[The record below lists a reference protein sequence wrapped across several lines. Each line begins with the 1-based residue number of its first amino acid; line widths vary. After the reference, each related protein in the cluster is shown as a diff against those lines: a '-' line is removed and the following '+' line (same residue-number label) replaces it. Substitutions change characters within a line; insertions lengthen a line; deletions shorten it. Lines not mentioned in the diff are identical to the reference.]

1 MSNYQQ
7 NIASIRE
14 RIEAA
19 TQLAQ
24 RDKHDVTL
32 MAVSKTRTAE
42 DVSQAAMLGITC
54 FGENYLQ
61 EATEKINA
69 LQHLSIEW
77 HFIGPLQSNKTRPVA
92 ENFAWVHT
100 VDRLKIAQRLND
112 QRPAEM
118 APLNICL
125 QVNIDRETSKSGLM
139 PEQVIDIAL
148 AVSKLPSLKLRG
160 LMAIPKNN
168 QEVSAQREPFK
179 KLRLL
184 QEEINDGLDNSQK
197 LDTLSMGMSN
207 DIEAAIYEGAT
218 IVRVGTGIFGPRAN

>member
-24 RDKHDVTL
+24 RDKHDITL

-42 DVSQAAMLGITC
+42 DISQAAMSGITC

-112 QRPAEM
+112 QRPPEM

-148 AVSKLPSLKLRG
+148 AVSKLTSLKLRG

-168 QEVSAQREPFK
+168 QDMSAQRKPFK

>member
-14 RIEAA
+14 RIETAA
-19 TQLAQ
+19 QLSQ
-24 RDKHDVTL
+24 RDKHDITL

-42 DVSQAAMLGITC
+42 DISQAAMLGITC

-92 ENFAWVHT
+92 KNFAWVHT

-112 QRPAEM
+112 QRPPEM

-139 PEQVIDIAL
+139 PEQVRGIAM

-160 LMAIPKNN
+160 LMAIPKTIKMCQPN
-168 QEVSAQREPFK
+168 E
-179 KLRLL
+179 RLL
-184 QEEINDGLDNSQK
+184 KSLGCSKRKLTMDWTIRKNSI
-197 LDTLSMGMSN
+197 LSLWVCPM
-207 DIEAAIYEGAT
+207 I
-218 IVRVGTGIFGPRAN
+218 